1 MTWSL
6 QPGERREG
14 SSRFPRETE
23 IQRVLFQLVGYNPER
38 KPNLLLE
45 PGQRQ
50 LIKSGTMKTE
60 TGSTQFKRKQDG
72 ESVMKYIN
80 IVYCPTGKTCI
91 QSVKTNL
98 CILISCTI
106 RVSCTNTG
114 NQIKLQY
121 QNLLC
126 TVKYVN
132 KEECEGN
139 MITSM
144 CGMGLVVSMDLCC
157 PLVHFWS
164 HIKVKGSLG
173 QGGLAGLR
181 QAYFRGSFHVCHSIS
196 PHLPLSD
203 RQKEQNVGPQH

>member
-38 KPNLLLE
+38 KPNLLLQ

-50 LIKSGTMKTE
+50 LIKSGTMKTG
-60 TGSTQFKRKQDG
+60 TGSTQFERKQDG
-72 ESVMKYIN
+72 ESIMKYIN

-106 RVSCTNTG
+106 RVSYTNTG

-139 MITSM
+139 TIYVWNGDS
-144 CGMGLVVSMDLCC
+144 GQHE
-157 PLVHFWS
+157 PLLSPGPLLKS
-164 HIKVKGSLG
+164 HQS
-173 QGGLAGLR
+173 
-181 QAYFRGSFHVCHSIS
+181 
-196 PHLPLSD
+196 
-203 RQKEQNVGPQH
+203 